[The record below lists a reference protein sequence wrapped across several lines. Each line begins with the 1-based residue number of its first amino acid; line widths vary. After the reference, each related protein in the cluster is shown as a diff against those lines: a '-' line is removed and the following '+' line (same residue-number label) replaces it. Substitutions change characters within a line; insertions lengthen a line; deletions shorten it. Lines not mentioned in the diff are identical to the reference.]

1 MSPWNLIGTP
11 GYAAGV
17 SGTVTLPA
25 DAMVLQIIS
34 HSSVAGGTVAILGG
48 AAIPVIS
55 GAPSLI
61 IDFKHRLYSASGS
74 GASAQIVFTNTDQ
87 YFVHWVRQANL

>member
-34 HSSVAGGTVAILGG
+34 HSSAAGGSFSIFGG
-48 AAIPVIS
+48 PAIPVVN
-55 GAPSLI
+55 GAPSMI
-61 IDFKHRLYSASGS
+61 IDFKHRLYSSRATNGLNHRTI
-74 GASAQIVFTNTDQ
+74 ATTQPPIVGDS
-87 YFVHWVRQANL
+87 

>member
-11 GYAAGV
+11 GYMAGA

-25 DAMVLQIIS
+25 DAMILQIIS
-34 HSSVAGGTVAILGG
+34 HSSAAGGSFSIFGG
-48 AAIPVIS
+48 PAIPVVN

-61 IDFKHRLYSASGS
+61 IDFKHRLYSSSGS
-74 GASAQIVFTNTDQ
+74 GTSAQIVFTNTDQ